1 MPDDSVTIRGTVTC
15 PVSGQVYVD
24 VAVQQF
30 VKGATVVAALP
41 NPLPIACNGQTPW
54 SATMR
59 PEAGRFRP
67 GYGEALVLAAGPG
80 SGGVG
85 ASGPVYLKPGAV
97 K

>member
-1 MPDDSVTIRGTVTC
+1 MSARA
-15 PVSGQVYVD
+15 VYVD

-41 NPLPIACNGQTPW
+41 NPLPIAMQRTDAVERDDAAG
-54 SATMR
+54 
-59 PEAGRFRP
+59 AGRFRP